1 MRRAVA
7 ILAVYTAL
15 AVVPDIRSADAQGLC
30 LSRKETRAAVKGG
43 VAVRPGRLG
52 KRLPGKVLRMDLC
65 RGGAGL
71 VWVVTM
77 LRGDGRVVEVV
88 VDAQSAGR

>member
-1 MRRAVA
+1 MRRAAA
-7 ILAVYTAL
+7 ILAVFTAL
-15 AVVPDIRSADAQGLC
+15 ASIPDVDLADAQGLC
-30 LSRKETRAAVKGG
+30 LTRKETRAAVKGG
-43 VAVRPGRLG
+43 LAARPGRLG